1 MRMKHMSTTKTLTL
15 DELKMMPPLSKERT
29 EEIANFKEDFSDDDC
44 PRLSKSELQEF
55 KQWYEI
61 HPESLQT
68 CSKESI
74 SVLNDDGEELLDPHE
89 QDWFKKAEASDSP
102 GKNMRMFRRFAKLTQ
117 PQLADRLG
125 TSKQA
130 ISNMENGIRPISKK
144 TAKELARIFRVSVSN
159 FI

>member
-1 MRMKHMSTTKTLTL
+1 MLVVVNQPRTNFRIMGGVPKDIL
-15 DELKMMPPLSKERT
+15 DYVEDRYGKE
-29 EEIANFKEDFSDDDC
+29 NVC
-44 PRLSKSELQEF
+44 
-55 KQWYEI
+55 
-61 HPESLQT
+61 
-68 CSKESI
+68 
-74 SVLNDDGEELLDPHE
+74 VLDDDGEELLDPHE
-89 QDWFKKAEASDSP
+89 QDWFNKAEASDSP

-144 TAKELARIFRVSVSN
+144 TAKELARIFKVSVSN

>member
-55 KQWYEI
+55 KPWYEI

-102 GKNMRMFRRFAKLTQ
+102 GKNMRMFRH
-117 PQLADRLG
+117 
-125 TSKQA
+125 
-130 ISNMENGIRPISKK
+130 IR
-144 TAKELARIFRVSVSN
+144 
-159 FI
+159 